1 MKYQK
6 TLSAAFALAAALF
19 ICAGCAEGPGF
30 PSMSLAKFVRAPC
43 GDDDAGAVGFSTG
56 VAIVEQYDMTG
67 DESDDFASSFYFF
80 PAEGAL
86 SFWLAEN
93 YDLSLSVNMNAL
105 AFLEGSLGADLGGVR
120 VAFLHGVGLGIW
132 GEATGYED
140 DWAGSLPYAFSAG
153 LLIQTTLWK
162 SGALFLGV
170 RYTYSSAEG
179 LGEAADSETD
189 EWAHYA
195 TGSLGYTFTTGA
207 LRITPEFILS
217 YGHRYRSDPDDST
230 YDDGAWMILPTIN
243 IAASF

>member
-1 MKYQK
+1 MRYPK
-6 TLSAAFALAAALF
+6 TLSAAPVLAAALLF
-19 ICAGCAEGPGF
+19 CAGCAEGPGF
-30 PSMSLAKFVRAPC
+30 PSMSLAKFVRAPS

-67 DESDDFASSFYFF
+67 SEPDDFESSFYFF

-132 GEATGYED
+132 GEATGYEG
-140 DWAGSLPYAFSAG
+140 DWYGSFPYAFSAG
-153 LLIQTTLWK
+153 LLVQTTLWK

-170 RYTYSSAEG
+170 RYTYSSVEG
-179 LGEAADSETD
+179 LGEAADNETD

-195 TGSLGYTFTTGA
+195 TGSLGYTFVTGA

-217 YGHRYRSDPDDST
+217 YGHRYRDRPEEPT
-230 YDDGAWMILPTIN
+230 YDDGAWMIIPTIN
-243 IAASF
+243 IAAAF